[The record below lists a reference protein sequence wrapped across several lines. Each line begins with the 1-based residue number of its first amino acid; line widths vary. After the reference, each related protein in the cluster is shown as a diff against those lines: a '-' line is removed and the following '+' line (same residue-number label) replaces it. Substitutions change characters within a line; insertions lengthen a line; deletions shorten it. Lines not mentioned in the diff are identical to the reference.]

1 MILVNRAFVVS
12 GRVQGVFFRDNT
24 KKEAMKL
31 GLEGSAMNQPDGTVK
46 VCLRGESDQI
56 DLLERW
62 LHIGPELAKVES
74 VVEVDIDQQLELN
87 DFKVG

>member
-1 MILVNRAFVVS
+1 MVNRAFVVS

-24 KKEAMKL
+24 KKEAMKV

>member
-24 KKEAMKL
+24 KKEAMKV
-31 GLEGSAMNQPDGTVK
+31 GLKGSAMNQPDGTVK

>member
-24 KKEAMKL
+24 KKEAMKV

-62 LHIGPELAKVES
+62 LYIGPELAKVES